1 MFTWICPQCGREV
14 PPAYNECPD
23 CSKKA
28 AAGGAPPAAPPE
40 NAPPLPPPV
49 QQYAPPQY
57 PPPQYAAPPNYP
69 SQAPAPPAY
78 YPPQPARPR
87 ALNLPVWLM
96 TVIFALAIG
105 GLVGGV
111 YWILQTNRGTGAAGP
126 VPSAAVESPAA
137 KPGAKTNPVQKYIEV
152 TGVRFTQD
160 KKKKTMARFV
170 VVNHSEAE
178 ISGLACN
185 VTIWGRTR
193 KSEEDAQGTFSFST
207 TLGPFE
213 SKELSAPIN
222 TKLKIYELPD
232 WQNITTDI
240 QVTAPAGGA

>member
-126 VPSAAVESPAA
+126 APSAAVEPLPREAPPTRRSSRSSAGSCRA
-137 KPGAKTNPVQKYIEV
+137 S
-152 TGVRFTQD
+152 RCRRD
-160 KKKKTMARFV
+160 RAR
-170 VVNHSEAE
+170 
-178 ISGLACN
+178 
-185 VTIWGRTR
+185 
-193 KSEEDAQGTFSFST
+193 
-207 TLGPFE
+207 
-213 SKELSAPIN
+213 
-222 TKLKIYELPD
+222 
-232 WQNITTDI
+232 
-240 QVTAPAGGA
+240 